1 MAESIPESHL
11 DLIAGP
17 YYAVFTT
24 INPEGGPE
32 NTLVWCSWDG
42 EHVLV
47 NTAKGRRKDRNVRS
61 NPQVALFV
69 LDPEDMFR
77 WIDVRGIV
85 SEIVPDPE
93 AENIS
98 AHAKL
103 YVGVDSYY
111 GEYQDMALKEKEER
125 VIIKI
130 RPESV
135 VTLPG

>member
-1 MAESIPESHL
+1 MSESIPETHL

-24 INPEGGPE
+24 INPDGAPE
-32 NTLVWCSWDG
+32 NSLVWCSWDG

-47 NTAKGRRKDRNVRS
+47 NTAKGRRKDRNVRQ
-61 NPQVALFV
+61 NPDVAVFV
-69 LDPEDMFR
+69 LDPQDNFR
-77 WIDVRGIV
+77 WIDVRGFV
-85 SEIVPDPE
+85 AEIVPDPE

-111 GEYQDMALKEKEER
+111 GDYQDIELKGKEER
-125 VIIKI
+125 EIIKI
-130 RPESV
+130 RPEHV
-135 VTLPG
+135 VTLG

>member
-1 MAESIPESHL
+1 MAETIPESHL

-24 INPEGGPE
+24 INPDGGPE
-32 NTLVWCSWDG
+32 NTLVWASWDG

-47 NTAKGRRKDRNVRS
+47 NTAKGRRKDRNVRA

-77 WIDVRGIV
+77 WIDVRGLV
-85 SEIVPDPE
+85 AEVVPDPD

-103 YVGVDSYY
+103 YVGVDNYY
-111 GEYQDMALKEKEER
+111 GDYQDIELKDKEER

-130 RPESV
+130 KPENV
-135 VTLPG
+135 VTLG

>member
-1 MAESIPESHL
+1 MSETIPESHL

-24 INPEGGPE
+24 VNEDDGPE

-47 NTAKGRRKDRNVRS
+47 NTAKGRRKDRNVRR
-61 NPQVALFV
+61 NPNVAIFV

-85 SEIVPDPE
+85 TEIEPDPD
-93 AENIS
+93 AANIS

-103 YVGVDSYY
+103 YVGVENYY
-111 GEYQDMALKEKEER
+111 GDYQDIALKEKEER
-125 VIIKI
+125 IIFKI
-130 RPESV
+130 KPVNV
-135 VTLPG
+135 VTLGS